1 MDSMN
6 KIISLEDSDSPS
18 TVRHTFSEKPQSL
31 DSQNTLPFHLKANQ
45 IRSIQAIARNYIDS
59 NPAKT
64 LEKERTQLT
73 EKPPVKRTTKE
84 IVTAYMNKLKEKLSE
99 DNDIKITPAILHNIL
114 DTGVSKQTNLRVY
127 YVNKKKKH
135 FSEFD
140 ITTQRKLQAINHY
153 IFDNKIR
160 YEQKTKTLTP

>member
-1 MDSMN
+1 MN

-18 TVRHTFSEKPQSL
+18 TVRHKFSEKPQSL
-31 DSQNTLPFHLKANQ
+31 DLQNTLAFHLKAKQ
-45 IRSIQAIARNYIDS
+45 IRSIQAIAWNHVNS

-73 EKPPVKRTTKE
+73 EKPPVLRTTKE
-84 IVTAYMNKLKEKLSE
+84 IVTAYMNKLKKKLSE
-99 DNDIKITPAILHNIL
+99 DNNVEITPAILHNIL

-127 YVNKKKKH
+127 YVNKKEKH

-153 IFDNKIR
+153 IFIKKIR
-160 YEQKTKTLTP
+160 YEQE